1 MWTPSLLLL
10 PPYRYKP
17 ATLVTYG
24 LLDRFIMFL
33 RGGE

>member
-17 ATLVTYG
+17 QMKMTYG
-24 LLDRFIMFL
+24 LFDSLFLWL
-33 RGGE
+33 RGE